1 MSDPENRE
9 NENNLDEVY
18 EDNFNLDNTGN
29 LKDVNESIIEE
40 GNEGEGD
47 NDNSE
52 SNTKENNKEFNDLE
66 ENRAEESD
74 EDDDNDDLKKKK
86 KKKKVDDDND
96 DDDEGKK
103 KIFDKAFYDITE
115 LKPKQELKQV
125 SDSNFEIVYIF
136 GFESEKLNNL
146 YFLNETNFISA
157 IGNYVYIVNINSL
170 KHKYIPG
177 IKNGGIGAI
186 AVIIY
191 INIFLFII
199 IFIII
204 VEIIAI
210 C

>member
-74 EDDDNDDLKKKK
+74 E
-86 KKKKVDDDND
+86 DDDND